1 VAVEGGFTYRAIQTA
16 SPDHPDGLRLRLG
29 EDVVAHFHT
38 YPSQGEHLDRRN
50 ERHSPADRRIV
61 DQLDSKRRPSF
72 VLTPSLRV
80 VVYRGSNAGG
90 AREGLVAELPT
101 SERSRSVA
109 QF

>member
-1 VAVEGGFTYRAIQTA
+1 MSALEQKRSA
-16 SPDHPDGLRLRLG
+16 L
-29 EDVVAHFHT
+29 EDI
-38 YPSQGEHLDRRN
+38 
-50 ERHSPADRRIV
+50 ERYERMIV